1 MSGFSFKND
10 VFEGPLDLMLAL
22 IAKHKLDI
30 RDIEISVLLTQFL
43 LYLEEA
49 QNADIEIA
57 GEFLEAAAR
66 LIFIKTATL
75 LPKHEV
81 EQLKKELEG
90 ALIEYALCKA
100 MAERLRGCFVGN
112 DIFVREAL
120 PLLPDNRYN
129 VRHDI
134 GELAAAFGAVMNRV
148 KQSSEPPPPV
158 TQSLNITYVSVFTKI
173 VYILRRMKNA
183 DRIDLKLLF
192 NESSRSEK
200 VALFLALLELTN
212 NGRIR
217 FSEDLDCIM
226 LNTAKEEPA

>member
-10 VFEGPLDLMLAL
+10 VFEGPLDLMLML

-100 MAERLRGCFVGN
+100 MAERLRKSFIGY
-112 DIFVREAL
+112 DIFVREAMQ
-120 PLLPDNRYN
+120 LLPDNRYN
-129 VRHDI
+129 VRHDAA
-134 GELAAAFGAVMNRV
+134 ELAVALGAVLNRAKLV
-148 KQSSEPPPPV
+148 GEPPPPV
-158 TQSLNITYVSVFTKI
+158 TESLNITYISVFTKI
-173 VYILRRMKNA
+173 VYVLRKMKTA
-183 DRIDLKLLF
+183 ERLDLKPLF
-192 NESSRSEK
+192 ADVSRSDK

-226 LNTAKEEPA
+226 LNTVKEERA